1 MLGRMFDWEKEGSE
15 PPRVGRRRGHRGLK
29 ILVVLL
35 LLALAAGVSGFT
47 YYRWCQGASG
57 DKHLVTIT
65 IPHGASGSDI
75 VSTLHDRGVIRCG
88 LVSRL
93 VLRTRDQS
101 FEAGT
106 YTLTTNMT
114 LDDALDALDR

>member
-1 MLGRMFDWEKEGSE
+1 M
-15 PPRVGRRRGHRGLK
+15 RGLK

-88 LVSRL
+88 LVSRI
-93 VLRTRDQS
+93 VLRTKGETFQ
-101 FEAGT
+101 AGT
-106 YTLTTNMT
+106 YHLMTNME
-114 LDDALDALDR
+114 LNDALDTLAAGPAAPPSIRLTIPPGWRLTQIE